1 MLDKYI
7 IFLNYKYNM
16 GYVCPLCTIDP
27 SNHSLVKLR
36 ETDNTVI
43 FYSCPSQAK
52 LYFDC
57 EGIINHYDGIL
68 SEIPKNKKWVWVF
81 DSFGFNFNHFMQ
93 INVGIQLTKLITH
106 KFSDNLLN
114 IIIIN
119 PTIYISLTYKTLKY
133 FLSNRINEVI
143 IFDNNHTSLD
153 NVLTIFDSKN
163 INRIYE

>member
-1 MLDKYI
+1 
-7 IFLNYKYNM
+7 M

-27 SNHSLVKLR
+27 SNHSLIKVN
-36 ETDNTVI
+36 ETELAII

-57 EGIINHYDGIL
+57 EGIINHYDGML
-68 SEIPKNKKWVWVF
+68 SEIPKNKKWIWIF
-81 DSFGFNFNHFMQ
+81 DSSGFNFNHFMQ
-93 INVGIQLTKLITH
+93 INVGIQLAKLITN

-119 PTIYISLTYKTLKY
+119 PTIYISLTYNALKP
-133 FLSNRINEVI
+133 FLSNKINQLI
-143 IFDNNHTSLD
+143 IFDNKHKNF
-153 NVLTIFDSKN
+153 NQILTVFDSKN